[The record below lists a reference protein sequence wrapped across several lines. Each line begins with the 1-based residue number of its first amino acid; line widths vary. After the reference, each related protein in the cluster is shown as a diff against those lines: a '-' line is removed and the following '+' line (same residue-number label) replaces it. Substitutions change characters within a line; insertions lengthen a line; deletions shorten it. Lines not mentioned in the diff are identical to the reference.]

1 MTIEEIRAMKTDELH
16 NQLFEL
22 RRRLF
27 DVRAQA
33 VTEKLE
39 DPMLVRKTRK
49 DIARLLTVMT
59 ERGEKNVEQHQ
70 HHLTAQ
76 SAPRRG

>member
-16 NQLFEL
+16 SQLFEL

-39 DPMLVRKTRK
+39 DPMQVRKTRK
-49 DIARLLTVMT
+49 DIARLPTVMT

-76 SAPRRG
+76 AARR

>member
-16 NQLFEL
+16 SQLFEL

-39 DPMLVRKTRK
+39 DPMQVRKTRK

-76 SAPRRG
+76 AARR

>member
-1 MTIEEIRAMKTDELH
+1 MTIEEVRAMNTEELH
-16 NQLFEL
+16 NQLYEL

-27 DVRAQA
+27 DVRSQA

-49 DIARLLTVMT
+49 DIARVLTVMT
-59 ERGEKNVEQHQ
+59 ERGVDNVEQQQ
-70 HHLTAQ
+70 HHMTAQ
-76 SAPRRG
+76 AMKR

>member
-1 MTIEEIRAMKTDELH
+1 MTIEEIRAMNIEELH

-49 DIARLLTVMT
+49 DIARVLTVMT
-59 ERGEKNVEQHQ
+59 ERGQTDVEQQ
-70 HHLTAQ
+70 QQHLTAQ
-76 SAPRRG
+76 AMRK